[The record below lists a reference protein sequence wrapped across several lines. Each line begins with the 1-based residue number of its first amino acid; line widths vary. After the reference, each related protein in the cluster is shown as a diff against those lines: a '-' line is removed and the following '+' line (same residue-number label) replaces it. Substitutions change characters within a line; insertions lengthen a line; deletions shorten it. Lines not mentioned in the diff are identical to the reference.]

1 MRNKKDRPEDHVK
14 RQWTFLPTLDIY
26 ILSEFM
32 VYFCILLL
40 VFITLFVIGDVFN
53 DLSDFLD
60 NKVPLARM
68 LQYFVLKL
76 PGNIRFVLPITML
89 LSCMWTMAMFGKHM
103 EVTAMRASGLSL
115 IRCGRSIFIV
125 GLIVTGVNFWFN
137 ETLVPYTEREAEV
150 LQEYYT
156 KSREYV
162 EAQHRMLTY
171 RSPDQRRTWLFNYFD
186 IYGYQKGVTLKSF
199 RQSPE
204 SSLEWD
210 IMADKGRYVPGEG
223 WTFTNVTY
231 TPYSH
236 DGLIPK
242 PTRKFFVV
250 KFSETEIPETPN
262 DIMNKTKDEDAL
274 PSWVIWDILHK
285 THNMALRSRA
295 IYETV
300 FWYRLAFPWSCFL
313 AAFLGI
319 PLATKNERSGIMLA
333 VMAAV
338 VIIVVYYVI
347 SMGFLML
354 GKQGLLNPFV
364 AGMLPTIGFI
374 IFGWYNVLRGRI

>member
-1 MRNKKDRPEDHVK
+1 MSKKVKNPEDHVK
-14 RQWTFLPTLDIY
+14 RQWAFLPTLDMY
-26 ILSEFM
+26 ILSEFI
-32 VYFCILLL
+32 VYFCILLM
-40 VFITLFVIGDVFN
+40 VFITLFIIGDVFN
-53 DLSDFLD
+53 DLGDFLD
-60 NKVPLARM
+60 GKVPLARVF
-68 LQYFVLKL
+68 QYFVLKL

-115 IRCGRSIFIV
+115 VRCGRPIFVV

-137 ETLVPYTEREAEV
+137 ETLVPYTEREAQV
-150 LQEYYT
+150 LKEYYT
-156 KSREYV
+156 KSKEYV
-162 EAQHRMLTY
+162 EAQQRMLTY

-186 IYGYQKGVTLKSF
+186 NYGIQKGVTIKSF
-199 RQSPE
+199 RAPPD

-210 IMADKGRYVPGEG
+210 IMADEGRYVPGDG

-231 TPYSH
+231 TPYSR

-242 PTRKFFVV
+242 PTRKLYSIKLPVADV
-250 KFSETEIPETPN
+250 PETPS

-274 PSWVIWDILHK
+274 PSWVIWDILQK
-285 THNMALRSRA
+285 TKNMAERSRA

-333 VMAAV
+333 VVIAV
-338 VIIVVYYVI
+338 VVIVVYYVV

-354 GKQGLLNPFV
+354 GKQGLLNPFI

-374 IFGWYNVLRGRI
+374 IFGWYNVLRGRV